1 MGILKFELHGNPKPK
16 QSARHSVGPDGHIR
30 SWQSSEVVNEMNN
43 IRYSITQQ
51 LPEGFIPINTG
62 IRINLWFKFEVPK
75 TYERKFAKLEQESL
89 FLAPFFKTTK
99 PDIDNLQKMVLDAM
113 QGVVFTND
121 ALIYSLSATK
131 VLDRKP
137 GITIEVITDE
147 RIVCQ

>member
-1 MGILKFELHGNPKPK
+1 MPILHLELHGNPKPK
-16 QSARHSVGPDGHIR
+16 QSARHAVTADGHIR
-30 SWQSSEVVNEMNN
+30 SWQAPEVINEMNN

-62 IRINLWFKFEVPK
+62 IKISLWFKFEVPK

-89 FLAPFFKTTK
+89 FLTPFYKTTK

-131 VLDRKP
+131 ILDRKP
-137 GITIEVITDE
+137 GITIEVITDDSA
-147 RIVCQ
+147 VCQ